1 MISIGNELAFKILKC
16 QILPMLVLAAALTF
30 LLPASGQVSPD
41 RILRIDPTDAGHV
54 AAGQSVYV
62 ARCASCHGAKLEG
75 QPNWR
80 RRLAN
85 GRLPAPPHDQT
96 GHTWHHTD
104 ADLFGI
110 TKHGLKSY
118 APAGYESDMRA
129 FDGTLSDEQ
138 IASVIAYIKSTWPA
152 GIRARQAGVK
162 QPETPQ

>member
-1 MISIGNELAFKILKC
+1 MISKGIELAYKILKR
-16 QILPMLVLAAALTF
+16 QILPVLALAGATTF
-30 LLPASGQVSPD
+30 LLPAFGQVPLD
-41 RILRIDPTDAGHV
+41 RIPRIDSTNAEQV
-54 AAGQSVYV
+54 ASGKSVYG
-62 ARCASCHGAKLEG
+62 AKCASCHGSKLEG

-110 TKHGLKSY
+110 TKHGLKPY
-118 APAGYESDMRA
+118 APVGYESDMLA
-129 FDGTLSDEQ
+129 FDGTLTDDQS
-138 IASVIAYIKSTWPA
+138 AAVIAYIKSTWPA

-162 QPETPQ
+162 QQETAQ